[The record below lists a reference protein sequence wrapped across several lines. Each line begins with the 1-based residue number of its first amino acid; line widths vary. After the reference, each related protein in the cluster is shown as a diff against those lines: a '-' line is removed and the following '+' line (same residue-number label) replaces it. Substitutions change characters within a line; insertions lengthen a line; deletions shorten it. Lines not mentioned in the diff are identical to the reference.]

1 MQNRKKVQGNKV
13 GEQAKVIEK
22 VEKAKAVVAIWDKVK
37 MVNEYIRFIDEDQD
51 MLEIDKAKLHLMLIE
66 KKRRLLEQINAI

>member
-1 MQNRKKVQGNKV
+1 M
-13 GEQAKVIEK
+13 IEK

-37 MVNEYIRFIDEDQD
+37 MVNEYIKFLDDDQD
-51 MLEIDKAKLHLMLIE
+51 MLEMDKAKLHLMLIE